1 MSSAITTGHLCRT
14 PQMAERKGFLG
25 EGAERSVRTG
35 LVCCVE
41 SKGIPPPLCTLGV
54 NSNISIMGC
63 NKLLAVF
70 KISVL
75 FFQVS
80 KNAII
85 SPPFV
90 SFALPS

>member
-14 PQMAERKGFLG
+14 PQMAEKKGFLG

-35 LVCCVE
+35 LVCCAE
-41 SKGIPPPLCTLGV
+41 SKGTPPPLCRLGV
-54 NSNISIMGC
+54 NSHISIMGC

-75 FFQVS
+75 FFQGS

-90 SFALPS
+90 SSALPS